1 MFVYKLFLFFFFH
14 VCVCVH
20 TCVCVC
26 TGKSDMDV
34 VVSSKPLDVVYNVPL
49 VERIQKFFDASDDVV
64 ANDALTASYAVQMDV
79 SGCVCVCWVAHSL
92 YE

>member
-1 MFVYKLFLFFFFH
+1 
-14 VCVCVH
+14 
-20 TCVCVC
+20 
-26 TGKSDMDV
+26 MDV

-92 YE
+92 YEWLVEWLSELMNGYVSDW